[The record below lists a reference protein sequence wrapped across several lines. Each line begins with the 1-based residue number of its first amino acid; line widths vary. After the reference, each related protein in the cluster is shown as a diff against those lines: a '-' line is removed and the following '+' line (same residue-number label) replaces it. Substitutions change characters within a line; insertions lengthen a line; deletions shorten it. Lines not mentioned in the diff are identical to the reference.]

1 MIPRMFPIIALVSAL
16 LVGGCGAMAELEEEN
31 HQLSQRLDALEL
43 ENAECAA
50 RLSAAAER
58 MSVLEQENLRLD
70 EVNRQITQRQTSAPT
85 GVDRDEVALPPPI
98 DRTGGGQSDGG
109 QSDARAATTTKS
121 PNNEASASPVPPAE
135 ASPASGRMSLA
146 GFQAGTAAG
155 ESFLTRYQAALTMY
169 NSREFE
175 PALAAFATL
184 VVEGH
189 RNDMIDNCGYWI
201 GECHYAL
208 GRYDEALRSFSDVIA
223 FSAVSDKFDDALM
236 MRGNCHVR
244 MRNYTA
250 AQKDFQTLIAIEPP
264 SELRVRAQQ
273 KLQALR

>member
-1 MIPRMFPIIALVSAL
+1 MITRMFPIVALASAL

-31 HQLSQRLDALEL
+31 HQLAQRLDALEL

-85 GVDRDEVALPPPI
+85 GVDRDEVALPPPA
-98 DRTGGGQSDGG
+98 DRTMAQP
-109 QSDARAATTTKS
+109 QTPAADAA
-121 PNNEASASPVPPAE
+121 PAE
-135 ASPASGRMSLA
+135 ASRLETTPSEASPMPRRLSLA
-146 GFQAGTAAG
+146 GFQAGTASG
-155 ESFLTRYQAALTMY
+155 ESFLSRYQAALTMY

-175 PALAAFATL
+175 PALAAFAQL
-184 VVEGH
+184 IGEGH

>member
-1 MIPRMFPIIALVSAL
+1 MITRMFPIVALASAL
-16 LVGGCGAMAELEEEN
+16 LAGGCGAMAELEEEN

-85 GVDRDEVALPPPI
+85 GVDRDEIALPPPI
-98 DRTGGGQSDGG
+98 DRTGGGHSDVQVAASSESAADEATPAQSG
-109 QSDARAATTTKS
+109 
-121 PNNEASASPVPPAE
+121 PAE
-135 ASPASGRMSLA
+135 ASPMPGRMSLA

-175 PALAAFATL
+175 PALAAFAQL
-184 VVEGH
+184 IGEGH

-201 GECHYAL
+201 GECQYAL
-208 GRYDEALRSFSDVIA
+208 GRYDEALRSFTAVIA
-223 FSAVSDKFDDALM
+223 FSAISDKFDDALM
-236 MRGNCHVR
+236 MRGNVHVR
-244 MRNYTA
+244 LRNFTA

>member
-1 MIPRMFPIIALVSAL
+1 MTTRLFPTLVLASAL
-16 LVGGCGAMAELEEEN
+16 LLGGCGAMAELEEEN
-31 HQLSQRLDALEL
+31 HQLAQRIDALEL

-70 EVNRQITQRQTSAPT
+70 EVNRQITQRQMHAPT
-85 GVDRDEVALPPPI
+85 GVDRDEVALPPPA
-98 DRTGGGQSDGG
+98 DRTTAEAQTPPV
-109 QSDARAATTTKS
+109 DAAPAGASRAETA
-121 PNNEASASPVPPAE
+121 PVE
-135 ASPASGRMSLA
+135 ASPMPGRLSLA

-184 VVEGH
+184 VGEGH

>member
-1 MIPRMFPIIALVSAL
+1 MITRMFPIVALAFAL

-85 GVDRDEVALPPPI
+85 GVVNDEIALPPPT
-98 DRTGGGQSDGG
+98 DRATVQAESAESG
-109 QSDARAATTTKS
+109 AATG
-121 PNNEASASPVPPAE
+121 EASPVESTTAV

-146 GFQAGTAAG
+146 GFQAGTTAG

-184 VVEGH
+184 IGEGH

-201 GECHYAL
+201 GECHYAQ

-236 MRGNCHVR
+236 MRGNTHVR
-244 MRNYTA
+244 LRNYAA
-250 AQKDFQTLIAIEPP
+250 AQKDFKTLIAIEPP